1 MSATDDLEAETE
13 RKIGLVREYLVDRV
27 ERRGELYLKS
37 REIAAAVEA
46 ELSAKQVGQFM
57 GTLADRPVDPE
68 IERWAYTGGTTWR
81 VRRS

>member
-1 MSATDDLEAETE
+1 MSGADDLEAKTE
-13 RKIGLVREYLVDRV
+13 HKIGLVREYLIDRV

-57 GTLADRPVDPE
+57 GTLADCPADPE

-81 VRRS
+81 VRRT